1 MTERSSATE
10 WTGIIY
16 MKNKNAG
23 YLIKEGIRGI
33 FLHGLMSFA
42 TICVIV
48 ACLIIMGSFSV
59 ITLNLDHMVAEL
71 QRQNQVLVYI
81 DDSLNEAEA
90 KSIGS
95 QINLIP
101 NVSNAVFE
109 SNRVVLEH
117 FIEEQEDPET
127 FSGLEADTFRHRFI
141 VTLENS
147 DLMEKTQADLEAI
160 RNVAKVNAH
169 LEIAEGFT
177 TVRNV
182 LRLVSTVIIFVL
194 LIVSLFIISNTVK
207 LAIYDRKD
215 EIAIMKMVGAT
226 NGFIRVPFVIEGS
239 IIGILSA
246 GVAFFAEWGL
256 YNVITDKIAELD
268 TYQLFTGIPFSDVLG
283 IMIAAYVAAGL
294 FVGVFGSLMSIRKFM
309 DV

>member
-1 MTERSSATE
+1 
-10 WTGIIY
+10 